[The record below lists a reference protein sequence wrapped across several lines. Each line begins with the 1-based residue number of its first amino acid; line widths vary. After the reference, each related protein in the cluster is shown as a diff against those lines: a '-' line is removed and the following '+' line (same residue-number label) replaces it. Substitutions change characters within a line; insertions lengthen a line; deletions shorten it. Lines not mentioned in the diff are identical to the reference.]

1 MKARRVPV
9 VDEYVEDGEAAVF
22 VGGRVVVLSPLAT
35 HLLGLVDDDEWT
47 DLRTLSRGL
56 EAAFGVPPTGSAAE
70 ATAEALQALEAEGV
84 VEIENSVNRPIF
96 N

>member
-1 MKARRVPV
+1 VRARRVPV
-9 VDEYVEDGEAAVF
+9 VDEYTEDGEAAVF
-22 VGGRVVVLSPLAT
+22 VDGRVVVLSPLAT

-47 DLRTLSRGL
+47 DLRTLSQGL

-84 VEIENSVNRPIF
+84 VEIENSVNRPIS

>member
-1 MKARRVPV
+1 MKVRRLPL

-35 HLLGLVDDDEWT
+35 HLLGLVTDDWT
-47 DLRTLSRGL
+47 DLAAVSEGL
-56 EAAFGVPPTGSAAE
+56 VEAFGTPPAGSAAE
-70 ATAEALQALEAEGV
+70 ATAQALRALQAEGV
-84 VEIENSVNRPIF
+84 VEIENSVNRSIS

>member
-1 MKARRVPV
+1 VRARRVPV

-22 VGGRVVVLSPLAT
+22 VDGRVVVLSPLAS
-35 HLLGLVDDDEWT
+35 HLLGLVADEWT
-47 DLRTLSRGL
+47 DLEALSQGL

-70 ATAEALQALEAEGV
+70 ATTEALQALEAEGV
-84 VEIENSVNRPIF
+84 LEIENSVNQSIS

>member
-1 MKARRVPV
+1 MRARRVPV

-22 VGGRVVVLSPLAT
+22 VDGRVVVLSALAT
-35 HLLGLVDDDEWT
+35 HLLGLVADDWT
-47 DLRTLSRGL
+47 DLKTVSQGL

-84 VEIENSVNRPIF
+84 VEIENSVNQSIS

>member
-1 MKARRVPV
+1 

-22 VGGRVVVLSPLAT
+22 VDGRVVVLSPLAT
-35 HLLGLVDDDEWT
+35 HLLGLVADDWT
-47 DLRTLSRGL
+47 DLTTVSQGL

-70 ATAEALQALEAEGV
+70 ATTEALQALEAEGV
-84 VEIENSVNRPIF
+84 VELENSVNQSIS

>member
-1 MKARRVPV
+1 VKARRVPV

-22 VGGRVVVLSPLAT
+22 VDGRVVVLSPLAT
-35 HLLGLVDDDEWT
+35 HLLGLVADDWT
-47 DLRTLSRGL
+47 DLTTVSQGL

-70 ATAEALQALEAEGV
+70 ATTEALQALEAEGV
-84 VEIENSVNRPIF
+84 LEIENSVNQSIS

>member
-1 MKARRVPV
+1 MRARRVPV

-35 HLLGLVDDDEWT
+35 HLLGLIAEDWI
-47 DLRTLSRGL
+47 DLAPLSEGL
-56 EAAFGVPPTGSAAE
+56 VEAFGVPPAGSAIA
-70 ATAEALQALEAEGV
+70 ATAEALRALQAEGV
-84 VEIENSVNRPIF
+84 VEIENSVNRSIS